1 MKLTTEAGKLLEAL
15 KAVAPRAR
23 GNSSEILRHIRFDV
37 VGAELRLT
45 AHDGSSSSEAILAV
59 EADDDWTCAIPAD
72 AIVRLAGALP
82 ATAHLDVILDGV
94 AVTVKSGRSRYK
106 LQVMRSDDF
115 PAALAC
121 TDGASLDLTADDIDR
136 LFGRVREALDPRD
149 SRPFGQGLYLHAVD
163 GELCSSGISLF
174 HFVRLSGR
182 APAPNVAGVIVPLP
196 AIDEITKVCKAGGR
210 ITISERTI
218 AAEAGAL
225 RYCSKLIDQKY
236 PDYNRHLPKLCDSH
250 VSVLRLDALAAVRR
264 LTSIADKDSVIDL
277 TFGQNEIE
285 ASISGLSSGRE
296 AIPCEG
302 DATGT
307 VLSIAAHRLVEM
319 LEMPR
324 GETLQ
329 LHMTPGS
336 MLVRILDVSDPTT
349 IFVESTRKPKFAMVA
364 A

>member
-59 EADDDWTCAIPAD
+59 DADGDWTCAVPAD

-82 ATAHLDVILDGV
+82 APAHLEVILDGV
-94 AVTVKSGRSRYK
+94 AVTIKSGRSRYK
-106 LQVMRSDDF
+106 LPIMRSDDF
-115 PAALAC
+115 PAALTCANG
-121 TDGASLDLTADDIDR
+121 TPVELTADDIER

-174 HFVRLSGR
+174 HFVRLSGK
-182 APAPNVAGVIVPLP
+182 APAPDLAGVIVPLP
-196 AIDEITKVCKAGGR
+196 AIDEITRVCKSGGR

-225 RYCSKLIDQKY
+225 RYCSKLIEQKY
-236 PDYNRHLPKLCDSH
+236 PDYKRALPALRDSH
-250 VSVLRLDALAAVRR
+250 ISIFRLDALSAVRR
-264 LTSIADKDSVIDL
+264 LMSIADKDSVVNL
-277 TFGQNEIE
+277 SFGENEIA
-285 ASISGLSSGRE
+285 ASLAGVGDGAE
-296 AIPCEG
+296 VIPCEG
-302 DATGT
+302 GAKGT
-307 VLSIAAHRLVEM
+307 LLAIAAQRLVEM

-324 GETLQ
+324 GDALQ
-329 LHMTPGS
+329 LHITPGS
-336 MLVRILDVSDPTT
+336 MLVRIHDASDPTS
-349 IFVESTRKPKFAMVA
+349 IFVESTRIPKLSMVA